1 MTTSDKTAWTL
12 PPLPDDVAFSTVF
25 GECLETLPRDAT
37 PEGLLNAKRR
47 MTSPWSKWHDQPLE
61 LKPAN
66 AWCADQML
74 VVDRVDRI
82 GGEVDEGETTLYMV
96 TALVRT
102 PMDSTRRVRFI
113 VSMFDR
119 RDGSPLPPCCPG
131 DVVSMVAARTFSSC
145 FSDKGIYLADGIRV
159 HTDDVAREVSER
171 IAAVSNA
178 DAETS
183 NTDELPA
190 DEAWRALHLPDDP
203 PDLEQTV
210 DRVLELLLSAQL
222 LNIDWDNNSGSP
234 YEKAREIWWHD
245 APSIQR
251 ILRAGGIPF
260 PCYPVE
266 MYYQSALYSFLDTR
280 SRHFSFEDDYTEIRD
295 EIRHGL
301 RWTRNT
307 VSFFHADHGQED

>member
-1 MTTSDKTAWTL
+1 MTIPEETAVVTPPMTEDVVFSSHLEELCDFIPAEL
-12 PPLPDDVAFSTVF
+12 PKEQRMNMSS
-25 GECLETLPRDAT
+25 RAT
-37 PEGLLNAKRR
+37 F
-47 MTSPWSKWHDQPLE
+47 PWSFEYDQPLE
-61 LKPAN
+61 LRRLRDDCPSER
-66 AWCADQML
+66 ML
-74 VVDRVDRI
+74 VRRVDLI
-82 GGEVDEGETTLYMV
+82 AGDGGLVLFFV
-96 TALVRT
+96 TAQALIPDPVSRLFCDKVLT
-102 PMDSTRRVRFI
+102 SRFI
-113 VSMFDR
+113 VSMFNR
-119 RDGSPLPPCCPG
+119 QGGAQPPCAVGDAVTFVGARELSHRPG
-131 DVVSMVAARTFSSC
+131 NHL
-145 FSDKGIYLADGIRV
+145 YLADGIRV
-159 HTDDVAREVSER
+159 HTEDVAREVSER

-222 LNIDWDNNSGSP
+222 LNIDWDNNSGCP
-234 YEKAREIWWHD
+234 YNKAREIWLHD

-307 VSFFHADHGQED
+307 VTFSEMEN